1 MTKPEEPVPRTSAPT
16 GLSGGVA
23 VPSPDHERIRQ
34 DQVALLYDQAA
45 FGYIATVLNALL
57 LAYAVREHVAPAG
70 MALWVGLMV
79 TVTLCRAFLVW
90 RYRQA
95 SPAERAD
102 PRWERYYVAG
112 AAAGGAGWGAASVLL
127 FPAGSMPHQAFLLF
141 IFAGMVAGAAIVLNA
156 VRRAFL
162 WFAGLMLIP
171 MVIRIAYMGQELSPY
186 ITIGVG
192 IFLVFVVVTNSNL
205 HAVTLSSLKLR
216 HQNRHLVDRLSAEK
230 SEQERL
236 NVELKVE
243 VVERQAA
250 QDALRRANEGLEQRV
265 RERTVELTTAVQSLQ
280 QEVRE
285 RIQAQEG
292 LRLSEERYRTFYDDN
307 PSMHVTVSPDGF
319 IVAMNQF
326 GVRHL
331 GFAQDELLGRP
342 FGSLVPASH
351 QEDVRGHIRRCFEEF
366 GTVLVW
372 ESPLLKYDGS
382 MVATRATARAVRQP
396 DKREI
401 VLIVCEDITDRTRLE
416 EQLRQSQK
424 MEAIG
429 KLAGG
434 IAHDFNNLLTVIRG
448 YTDMLLR
455 RLPPE
460 ASTRTE
466 VMAVSQAGERARSLT
481 QQLLAFSRQQVVSP
495 RVLDLKA
502 LVDGLREMLQ
512 RLIGEHIVFTVQLSN
527 PPTWIK
533 ADPGQIE
540 QVIMNLVV
548 NAVDAMRTG
557 GSLSIVVGAPE
568 SLENGAALDKADAET
583 QWVELRVRDTGCGMD
598 AATQA
603 RIFEPFFT
611 TKAVGEGTGLG
622 LSTVYGIVKQCGG
635 KIAVQSAPGQG
646 TEFVIEFPAVR
657 QEAPPQPAPPAS
669 ETLPMG
675 SETVVVVEDD
685 AMVRLLASQ
694 ILSNCG
700 YTVYEA
706 ENGREALAVA
716 EKHAEEI
723 DLVVTDVIMP
733 VMNGGELV
741 EQLRMRFP
749 RVKTLFVS
757 GYTDDRVVRHG
768 IEELGDN
775 FLQKPFTP
783 ASLAH
788 KVREVLGASGDSE
801 ATA

>member
-1 MTKPEEPVPRTSAPT
+1 M
-16 GLSGGVA
+16 A
-23 VPSPDHERIRQ
+23 VPSPGYEEIRQ

-45 FGYIATVLNALL
+45 FGYIATVFNALL
-57 LAYAVREHVAPAG
+57 LAYAVREHVASTG
-70 MALWVGLMV
+70 MALWVGLML

-102 PRWERYYVAG
+102 PCWERYYVAG
-112 AAAGGAGWGAASVLL
+112 AAVGGAGWGAASVLI
-127 FPAGSMPHQAFLLF
+127 FPTDSLPHQAFLLI

-162 WFAGLMLIP
+162 WYAGLMLIP
-171 MVIRIAYMGQELSPY
+171 IVIRIAQIGQELSLFL
-186 ITIGVG
+186 TLGGG
-192 IFLVFVVVTNSNL
+192 IFLVFVAVTNSNL
-205 HAVTLSSLKLR
+205 HAITMASLKLR
-216 HQNRHLVDRLSAEK
+216 HQNRHLVDWLSAEK

-236 NVELKVE
+236 NAELKVE

-265 RERTVELTTAVQSLQ
+265 RERTVELTKAVQTLQ

-307 PSMHVTVSPDGF
+307 PSMHVTVSPDGL

-326 GVRHL
+326 GVEHL

-351 QEDVRGHIRRCFEEF
+351 QEEVRGQIRRCFEEF
-366 GTVLVW
+366 GSVLVW
-372 ESPLLKYDGS
+372 ESPLLKRDGGT
-382 MVATRATARAVRQP
+382 VVTRATARAVRQP
-396 DKREI
+396 DKKEI
-401 VLIVCEDITDRTRLE
+401 VLIVCEDVTDRARLE

-460 ASTRTE
+460 ASSRTE
-466 VMAVSQAGERARSLT
+466 VMAVSQASERARSLT

-502 LVDGLREMLQ
+502 LVDDLREMLQ
-512 RLIGEHIVFTVQLSN
+512 RLIGEHIVFTVQLSD
-527 PPTWIK
+527 PPAWIK

-557 GSLSIVVGAPE
+557 GSLSIAVGRPE
-568 SLENGAALDKADAET
+568 SLEADAASAPAGAET

-622 LSTVYGIVKQCGG
+622 LSTVYGIVKQCSGT
-635 KIAVQSAPGQG
+635 IVVQSAPGRG
-646 TEFVIEFPAVR
+646 TVFVIQFPAVSHTAPR
-657 QEAPPQPAPPAS
+657 QKALPAS
-669 ETLPMG
+669 DSLPTG
-675 SETVVVVEDD
+675 SETVLVVEDD
-685 AMVRLLASQ
+685 TMVRLLASQ
-694 ILSNCG
+694 ILSQCG

-706 ENGREALAVA
+706 SNGREALAVA
-716 EKHAEEI
+716 EKHSEDI

-733 VMNGGELV
+733 VMNGRELV
-741 EQLRMRFP
+741 EQLRVRFP

-757 GYTDDRVVRHG
+757 GYTDDKVVRHG
-768 IEELGDN
+768 VEELGDN

-783 ASLAH
+783 ASLAQ
-788 KVREVLGASGDSE
+788 KVREVLGASGQS
-801 ATA
+801 AMSA